1 MKGTRLI
8 VGLAFMGLFVGC
20 EPDPSAPEM
29 ETDAVEVTALFSSP
43 FMGNMGLE
51 LGASLNKGATV
62 NKNEIG
68 CMVVDGL
75 GNWFPAAADYSLPC
89 NHEVAT
95 NSTNG
100 NAMIVVRASGV
111 PNPTGKMVR
120 WGPYNPGQA
129 WAADYPGLHPGPYP
143 CFLLGPDY
151 DLDNPLFT
159 INWSASVT
167 PSGEAKL
174 VCHYQKKWE
183 FQWPD

>member
-1 MKGTRLI
+1 MRTAQMFLA
-8 VGLAFMGLFVGC
+8 LAFLGLVMAC
-20 EPDPSAPEM
+20 EPDPAGVEI
-29 ETDAVEVTALFSSP
+29 DAVEAATPFSSP
-43 FMGNMGLE
+43 LMANMGPQMS
-51 LGASLNKGATV
+51 APPSKGATV

-75 GNWFPAAADYSLPC
+75 GNWFPASADYSLPC

-95 NSTNG
+95 NSKNG

-111 PNPTGKMVR
+111 PNPTGKTVQ

-129 WAADYPGLHPGPYP
+129 WAAGYPSLHPGPYP

-151 DLDNPLFT
+151 DLDNPLYT

>member
-1 MKGTRLI
+1 MKATRLI
-8 VGLAFMGLFVGC
+8 VGLAFMGLYVGC

-29 ETDAVEVTALFSSP
+29 ETQAVEVTALFSSP

-51 LGASLNKGATV
+51 LGASLNNGATV

-68 CMVVDGL
+68 CQVVDGL

-95 NSTNG
+95 YSKNG

-120 WGPYNPGQA
+120 WGPDNPGED
-129 WAADYPGLHPGPYP
+129 WAASYPDLQTGPYP
-143 CFLLGPDY
+143 CYLLGPDY
-151 DLDNPLFT
+151 DMKNPLLT
-159 INWSASVT
+159 IKWSASVT

-183 FQWPD
+183 FQSPD

>member
-1 MKGTRLI
+1 MRAAQMIL
-8 VGLAFMGLFVGC
+8 GLAFLGLVTAC
-20 EPDPSAPEM
+20 EPDPAGPEI
-29 ETDAVEVTALFSSP
+29 EAVEAASPVSPPMMALFSV
-43 FMGNMGLE
+43 
-51 LGASLNKGATV
+51 NKGATV

-68 CMVVDGL
+68 CQVVDGL
-75 GNWFPAAADYSLPC
+75 GNWFPADGGYTLPC

-95 NSTNG
+95 NSKNG

-129 WAADYPGLHPGPYP
+129 WAAGYPGLHPGPYP

-151 DLDNPLFT
+151 DLYNPLYT